1 MQSTWPEMQAAFAAA
16 ILDARLPAPA
26 CVIECGGSGTRGGF
40 AVYRNN
46 SVVTLIDALEERFPV
61 TWALVGEEFF
71 RAMARSYATK
81 HRPRTPLL
89 MNYGDDFPAFIRGF
103 GTAGEV
109 PYLSDIARLE
119 AAWSEAYHAREA
131 TPLQPQVLADC
142 RPEELPELRLMLH
155 PSARILR
162 SAYPIAEIWAAHQHS
177 GAVTPPVRWDAQ
189 DVLIVRPD
197 VDVFVRMLGPG
208 DCEFISALSEGRCV
222 QEAAG
227 LALLRNAEFDV
238 GDKLVNLFRVGLVT
252 GFGAHDAQET
262 AP

>member
-1 MQSTWPEMQAAFAAA
+1 MQSTWAEMQSAFAAA
-16 ILDARLPAPA
+16 VLDARLPPPA
-26 CVIECGGSGTRGGF
+26 WVIECGGSGTRGGF

-46 SVVTLIDALEERFPV
+46 SLVTLIDALEERFPV
-61 TWALVGEEFF
+61 TWTLVGEEFF

-89 MNYGDDFPAFIRGF
+89 MKYGDDFPAFIQGF
-103 GTAGEV
+103 SPAGDV

-131 TPLQPQVLADC
+131 TPLQSQVLADC
-142 RPEELPELRLMLH
+142 RPEELLEMRLMLH

-162 SAYPIAEIWAAHQHS
+162 SAYPVAEIWAAHQHS
-177 GAVTPPVRWDAQ
+177 GAVTPPAHWDAQ

-197 VDVFVRMLGPG
+197 ADVCVSTLGPG

-227 LALLRNAEFDV
+227 LALLRNAEFDA
-238 GDKLVNLFRVGLVT
+238 GDKLVNLFRFGLVT
-252 GFGAHDAQET
+252 GLSAHNAQET